1 MPKKRKNDYS
11 WRNFSDEELLDLRLK
26 DLKLKIEGT
35 TLERRTNRLSDEL
48 NGKGFVFRP
57 HFWLSN
63 EWFAPEETPG
73 IALPFYLV
81 HPRLM
86 KLERRQIFE
95 VEGGNEASCM
105 RLLRHETGH
114 AIDTA
119 YQLFR
124 RKKYRNIFG
133 VASKKYPTHYT
144 PKPYSNKYVLHLDL
158 WYAQVHPVEDF
169 AETFAVWMSG
179 ERRWRNRYKGWPA
192 LKKLEYVDELMAEV
206 VGEKPK
212 NATRTKV
219 EPLSTL
225 RMTLREHYR
234 LKRERYGLENKGFY
248 DHELLRLFPEIP
260 VEQSITAGSF
270 LRRHRKELR
279 TLVSNWTGQ
288 PAFIIDQI
296 IQELIERSRQLK
308 LRASLDA
315 DNQFRNVLSMV
326 CVQVTNSLLSER
338 RSIPI

>member
-1 MPKKRKNDYS
+1 MPKNPQIQYP
-11 WRNFSDEELLDLRLK
+11 WQNFKDEELLDLRLK
-26 DLKLKIEGT
+26 DLKLKIQGT
-35 TLERRTNRLSDEL
+35 TLERRTLRLSEELDE
-48 NGKGFVFRP
+48 KGFVFRP
-57 HFWLSN
+57 HYWLSN

-73 IALPFYLV
+73 IALPFYLA

-86 KLERRQIFE
+86 KLERRQVFE

-105 RLLRHETGH
+105 RLLRHEAGH

-119 YQLFR
+119 YELFR

-133 VASKKYPTHYT
+133 IASKQYPTHYT
-144 PKPYSNKYVLHLDL
+144 PKPYSNRYVLHLDL

-192 LKKLEYVDELMAEV
+192 LKKLEYVDELMAEIV
-206 VGEKPK
+206 DKKPK
-212 NATRTKV
+212 NRRRSRV
-219 EPLSTL
+219 ESLSTL
-225 RMTLREHYR
+225 SMTLREHYR

-260 VEQSITAGSF
+260 PEGTVTAASF

-279 TLVSNWTGQ
+279 TLVTKWTGQ

-296 IQELIERSRQLK
+296 IQELIERSRQLG
-308 LRASLDA
+308 LRASTD
-315 DNQFRNVLSMV
+315 DYNQFLNVLSMV

-338 RSIPI
+338 RSIPV